1 MSHQHSTDS
10 YDQSFSWGMVFG
22 TSHRL
27 DSDQGRILES
37 GPLARSVHIPTR
49 GKTQL
54 ARLPQQVL
62 ECAEHHRDILEP

>member
-10 YDQSFSWGMVFG
+10 CDQSFSWGMAFG
-22 TSHRL
+22 TSYRP
-27 DSDQGRILES
+27 ES
-37 GPLARSVHIPTR
+37 GQGGIPGSGLMARSVHVPTR

-62 ECAEHHRDILEP
+62 ECAEQHRDILEL